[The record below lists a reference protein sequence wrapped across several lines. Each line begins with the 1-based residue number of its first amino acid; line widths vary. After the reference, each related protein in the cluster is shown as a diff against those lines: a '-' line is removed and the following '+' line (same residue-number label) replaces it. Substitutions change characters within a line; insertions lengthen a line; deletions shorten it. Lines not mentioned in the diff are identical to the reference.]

1 MMWKKWIAGALAAAT
16 VFSFAACTKAPEDVR
31 GNVEPGQT
39 EASTAPEDVRG
50 DVESGEAEFS
60 TGTSS
65 GSKYENKFIGIG
77 CELDSNWVLMS
88 DAEMQEVNK
97 ASQEMVG
104 GEYQKMMEQAEVVY
118 DMMATN
124 VNETDTVNV
133 NLEKLSGIA
142 RLIDESDYVEQSLA
156 SLSEPLES
164 MGIENVQMET
174 GEMEFAG
181 ATHKTVSVEGDF
193 MGIKVYEKLVCVK
206 CSGYMAVVT
215 VCTWQENTTDQ
226 VLESF
231 YAV

>member
-1 MMWKKWIAGALAAAT
+1 MMWKKWIAGTLATAML
-16 VFSFAACTKAPEDVR
+16 FSFAACTK
-31 GNVEPGQT
+31 T
-39 EASTAPEDVRG
+39 SDVRG
-50 DVESGEAEFS
+50 DVSTQGTEEAEFS
-60 TGTSS
+60 AGTSS
-65 GSKYENKFIGIG
+65 GSKYENQFVGIG

-88 DAEMQEVNK
+88 DEEMQEVNK
-97 ASQEMVG
+97 ASQEIMG
-104 GEYQKMMEQAEVVY
+104 EEYQEMLEQAEVVY

-133 NLEKLSGIA
+133 NLEKLTGIA
-142 RLIDESDYVEQSLA
+142 RLIDESDYVEQSLE

-164 MGIENVQMET
+164 MGIENVQTET

-181 ATHKTVSVEGDF
+181 ATHKTISIEGEF
-193 MGIKVYEKLVCVK
+193 MGTKIYEKLVCVK

-231 YAV
+231 YAL